1 MDSAG
6 HSDHL
11 TLSSFEYCAAT
22 IAAKSKRKGR
32 VMNNKRLRYL
42 FPAIILCVMLT
53 ACRGDSSENTSPTA
67 TTTPDLSSVPTE
79 MVDSATFCS
88 DQRPLEILEAVK
100 GAVRNRD
107 GQALANLVSPDGL
120 YMSLFPSAD
129 PVHLTIIDVEL
140 FFEDD
145 TMRNWGNNV
154 NSGEPIEASLAGR
167 VTTLL
172 QEDLLADN
180 IILACNNNQDTLS
193 TGTTLYSI
201 DHPVDNFYSA
211 MRPGAPGSELSWGA
225 WGLGFE
231 YRQGQPL
238 LTVLT
243 HYIWTP

>member
-1 MDSAG
+1 MTNKLVHYLLHA
-6 HSDHL
+6 L
-11 TLSSFEYCAAT
+11 ILS
-22 IAAKSKRKGR
+22 I
-32 VMNNKRLRYL
+32 VL
-42 FPAIILCVMLT
+42 V
-53 ACRGDSSENTSPTA
+53 ACRSYSNDDTPPTA
-67 TTTPDLSSVPTE
+67 TTTPDLSAAPTE

-88 DQRPLEILEAVK
+88 DPRPLEIMEAVK

-107 GQALANLVSPDGL
+107 GQQLASLVSPDGL
-120 YMSLFPSAD
+120 YMSLFPSPE
-129 PVHLTIIDVEL
+129 PVHLSVSEIEH

-154 NSGEPIEASLAGR
+154 NSGEPVEASLAGR

-172 QEDLLADN
+172 DEDLLADN

-201 DHPVDNFYSA
+201 TYPVDNFYSV
-211 MRPGAPGSELSWGA
+211 MRPGPPDSELSWGA